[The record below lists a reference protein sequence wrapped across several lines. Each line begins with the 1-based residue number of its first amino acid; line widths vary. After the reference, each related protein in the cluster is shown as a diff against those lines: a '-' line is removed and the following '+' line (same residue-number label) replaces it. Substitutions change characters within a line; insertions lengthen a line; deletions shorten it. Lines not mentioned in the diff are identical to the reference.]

1 MISYKRL
8 YGKLF
13 RDITQIIFEHENDSP
28 EIIEKLKQS
37 QIEAEEMYLDMC
49 EEAFPNGEDLGRDYD
64 DEEFDD
70 ETFKK

>member
-13 RDITQIIFEHENDSP
+13 RDMTQIIFDFEDENP
-28 EIIEKLKQS
+28 EIVERLKQS

-49 EEAFPNGEDLGRDYD
+49 EEAFPNGEDLGRDH
-64 DEEFDD
+64 DEEEFND
-70 ETFKK
+70 ELLED